1 MSLCVHAPIPALLL
15 SVSCRC
21 VYVSALLYLLCY
33 HSISCSCVCLSLQ
46 EDMLQNRREE
56 FENSIVELTSW
67 DGFVKALDDK
77 KMVRTP
83 WCDNTHVFSLV

>member
-1 MSLCVHAPIPALLL
+1 
-15 SVSCRC
+15 
-21 VYVSALLYLLCY
+21 VY
-33 HSISCSCVCLSLQ
+33 LSLQ
-46 EDMLQNRREE
+46 EDMLQTRRKE

-83 WCDNTHVFSLV
+83 W

>member
-1 MSLCVHAPIPALLL
+1 
-15 SVSCRC
+15 
-21 VYVSALLYLLCY
+21 VY
-33 HSISCSCVCLSLQ
+33 LSLQ
-46 EDMLQNRREE
+46 EDMLQTRRKE

-83 WCDNTHVFSLV
+83 WWGNNHFYVFHTAGTLLRERLFTAAFTSSRLPSWVVAI

>member
-1 MSLCVHAPIPALLL
+1 MCLRSYTSFVIIASH
-15 SVSCRC
+15 VG
-21 VYVSALLYLLCY
+21 
-33 HSISCSCVCLSLQ
+33 VCLSLQ

-83 WCDNTHVFSLV
+83 WCDNTHVFSPV